1 MGINFEV
8 EEAKKK
14 VNDGFDDEQDI
25 SQPLH
30 EITSRVPELDA
41 RQRAIHQGLKYIG
54 EEIAAFYLDGLK
66 ILQDDSLQTAAN
78 LLAHVAREID
88 GGLRDILAEDVTDE
102 VEFVI
107 HTPDNETLNHRK
119 KREDTFEFHINVP
132 GTVKL
137 AYKNIPG
144 RHRFSI
150 LQSLGID
157 NPSPLAER
165 WINVTRNFAKFAHR
179 HGAWKSPRNR
189 EEFENFWYE
198 FEGVLSD
205 LVGNSLNL
213 LNRLDRML
221 EYGKPTNEI
230 RGTLPNL
237 LGPEA
242 RRAYFFS
249 KLEFSAWLEPLKED
263 GWFNPDRNPTLQE
276 DPDQPGHFYH
286 PIWHALEYAA
296 KISTYSESPIG
307 VLVDIVN
314 SIINYTDD
322 NGDRIENGRTDLQ
335 TIKIIGTF
343 PIDRIELQHIAFMG
357 TALKSESKYGLL
369 DEEIGQII
377 LPKLLNESKR
387 ELTLTLLIIMLEVES
402 VEPDIRTVMNDYWLE
417 TALKAQVQAIANLCG
432 IEAAQIALENIRK
445 IAVANRFVLDF
456 IVRVE
461 SDLSDLSHPNYAELM
476 VSFTSSVFRYAK
488 PDNIERTIQ
497 SLLQDPIAI
506 IRRIALKA
514 ITDHYNDL
522 KYLFWTWQDNPLD
535 DVRLEPEITELLD
548 AYNHTFDE
556 DEMEQILQWIEST
569 HR

>member
-1 MGINFEV
+1 MIINFEV
-8 EEAKKK
+8 EEAKEK
-14 VNDGFDDEQDI
+14 VNDGFDDEQDV

-30 EITSRVPELDA
+30 EITNRAPELSA
-41 RQRAIHQGLKYIG
+41 RQRAIYQNLRSIG
-54 EEIAAFYLDGLK
+54 PEIAAYYLDGIK
-66 ILQDDSLQTAAN
+66 ILYSTDLETAAS

-107 HTPDNETLNHRK
+107 HTPDNKTLNHRK

-213 LNRLDRML
+213 LNRLDRIL

-237 LGPEA
+237 LGAEA

-249 KLEFSAWLEPLKED
+249 KLEFPAWLEPLKED
-263 GWFNPDRNPTLQE
+263 GWFNPDQNPTLQE
-276 DPDQPGHFYH
+276 DPDQLANFYH
-286 PIWHALEYAA
+286 PIWHALEYVA
-296 KISTYSESPIG
+296 KISAHSESPID

-322 NGDRIENGRTDLQ
+322 NKDRIKNGRTDLQ
-335 TIKIIGTF
+335 TIKIIGRLS
-343 PIDRIELQHIAFMG
+343 IDRLKLQHITFMG
-357 TALKSESKYGLL
+357 VALKSEWKYGAV
-369 DEEIGQII
+369 DQEISQTI
-377 LPKLLNESKR
+377 LPKLLNAGER
-387 ELTLTLLIIMLEVES
+387 ELTLTLLTIMLEVES
-402 VEPDIRTVMNDYWLE
+402 VEPDLRSVMNDYWLE
-417 TALKAQVQAIANLCG
+417 AALKAQTQAIANLCG
-432 IEAAQIALENIRK
+432 IEAAQIALEKIRT
-445 IAVANRFVLDF
+445 IAVADRFVLDF
-456 IVRVE
+456 IERVE
-461 SDLSDLSHPNYAELM
+461 SDLSYLSHSDYAELI
-476 VSFTSSVFRYAK
+476 VSFTGALFRFAD
-488 PDNIERTIQ
+488 PNSIEQTIQ
-497 SLLQDPIAI
+497 VLLQDPHAI
-506 IRRIALKA
+506 IRRIAVKA

-522 KYLFWTWQDNPLD
+522 KHLFWTWEGNPLD
-535 DVRLEPEITELLD
+535 DVKLESEITELIETHNS
-548 AYNHTFDE
+548 AFE
-556 DEMEQILQWIEST
+556 REEMEQILQWIELT